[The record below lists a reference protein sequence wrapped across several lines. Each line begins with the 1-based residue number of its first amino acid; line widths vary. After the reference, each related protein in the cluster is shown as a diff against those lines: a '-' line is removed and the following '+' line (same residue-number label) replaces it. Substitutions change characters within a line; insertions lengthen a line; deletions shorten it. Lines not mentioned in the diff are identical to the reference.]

1 MAINTYQNNDATIQ
15 QTFSTTPTVTTQ
27 YFQQQQPTLSN
38 LATSA
43 QSTPQQTQHVAPM
56 IQNTN
61 QVPLQPQLVYTPMQP
76 QIANQPQPQINQT
89 NSLEANLAN
98 KFVSNLEQQLKD
110 KTTAQ
115 TNTQQVSGTL
125 SEIDK
130 QIRVNAE
137 QKINDIYKGQQKAE
151 EEKQKEFERLK
162 EENERFKKEEEARKQ
177 KEENDKKLEDELSEI
192 ESRQRDLDDRED
204 YITLME
210 KNALLDEKEFTEE
223 RERFDMV
230 KDIKLYNDELEN
242 TYNSQYDM
250 ITKRKDEQLKL
261 VSKTDKEI
269 YNNAEKL
276 DKLNEKLNRKKAGE
290 NIFVKII
297 NFITGHEDKESKK
310 IKEEIKKLSKK
321 IDEDKISIEEQREEL
336 KKIEKNGL
344 EILRKKT
351 EDMAKNSQTQM
362 DELKERR
369 KQYDDIVNS
378 HEYKTKDKEMYKDYI
393 TNILSRRQEQVNL
406 IQAMANKR
414 NKDIYSKYGIEKI
427 NQDRPK
433 YSKDTINQ
441 KKQRV
446 GRC

>member
-1 MAINTYQNNDATIQ
+1 M
-15 QTFSTTPTVTTQ
+15 
-27 YFQQQQPTLSN
+27 
-38 LATSA
+38 
-43 QSTPQQTQHVAPM
+43 
-56 IQNTN
+56 
-61 QVPLQPQLVYTPMQP
+61 
-76 QIANQPQPQINQT
+76 QINQI
-89 NSLEANLAN
+89 NSLESNLAN

-110 KTTAQ
+110 KTVTQ

-125 SEIDK
+125 SEIGK

-177 KEENDKKLEDELSEI
+177 KEENDKKLEDERSEI
-192 ESRQRDLDDRED
+192 KNIKQELDERED

-210 KNALLDEKEFTEE
+210 KNTLLDEKEFTEE

-310 IKEEIKKLSKK
+310 IKEEIKKLAKK

-336 KKIEKNGL
+336 KKIEENGL

-393 TNILSRRQEQVNL
+393 TNILNRRQEQVNL

-433 YSKDTINQ
+433 YSKDTIN
-441 KKQRV
+441 KAKTK
-446 GRC
+446 GSLASFY